1 MLQTNSHRS
10 RIPDFVR
17 FIRRKINGGRFEV
30 SAVGEITENDKGIAQ
45 LSDLREYTDIKNLI
59 HFPDNLMLLDNIRFE
74 LL

>member
-30 SAVGEITENDKGIAQ
+30 SAVGEITEIDNGIAQ

-59 HFPDNLMLLDNIRFE
+59 HFPYNLMLLDNIRFE